1 MSPENLQLILVV
13 APVILLA
20 VILHEVAHGWV
31 ANRLGDP
38 TAAERGRLT
47 LNPFPHIDPIGTV
60 ILPVLLAVSGMPV
73 FGWAKPVPVNFARLR
88 QPKQDMVKVALA
100 GPLTNIA
107 LAAFSAASFNF
118 LGGFAARGS
127 YFVEVALAGVLINVS
142 LAVLNMVPI
151 LPLDGGRVLAGLLP
165 RSQAVAFA
173 RLEPYGL
180 IILVALLYSGTLS
193 QLVRPVQH
201 LMLRALL

>member
-1 MSPENLQLILVV
+1 MSSEALQLILVV
-13 APVILLA
+13 APVILFA

-38 TAAERGRLT
+38 TAAESGRLT
-47 LNPFPHIDPIGTV
+47 LSPLPHIDPIGTV
-60 ILPVLLAVSGMPV
+60 ILPLLLAVSGAPV
-73 FGWAKPVPVNFARLR
+73 FGWARPVPVNFARLR
-88 QPKQDMVKVALA
+88 EPKTDMVKVALA
-100 GPLTNIA
+100 GPLTNVC
-107 LAAFSAASFNF
+107 LAAVSAVGFGL
-118 LGGFAARGS
+118 LGGFAARGP
-127 YFVEVALAGVLINVS
+127 YLVEVALAGVVINVW

-165 RSQAVAFA
+165 RSQAAVFA

-180 IILVALLYSGTLS
+180 IILMVLLFSGTLDE
-193 QLVRPVQH
+193 LIRPVQQ